1 MVQSQSVRLQMWRR
15 VVDKDGVKRCE
26 EHTVASSSSDTGAA
40 RYAYIEAI
48 AVTNVVTLL
57 QLLPGFNFMYASHLH
72 VTYTIQQGEIAHQ
85 SIKFVKAADKVF
97 NTYVFRPQPEGKS

>member
-15 VVDKDGVKRCE
+15 TVDEDGVKRCE
-26 EHTVASSSSDTGAA
+26 EHTVTNSSSDTDAA

-57 QLLPGFNFMYASHLH
+57 QLLPGFDYMGASHLH
-72 VTYTIQQGEIAHQ
+72 VTYTIQQGETAHQ
-85 SIKFVKAADKVF
+85 SINFVKAGDKVF